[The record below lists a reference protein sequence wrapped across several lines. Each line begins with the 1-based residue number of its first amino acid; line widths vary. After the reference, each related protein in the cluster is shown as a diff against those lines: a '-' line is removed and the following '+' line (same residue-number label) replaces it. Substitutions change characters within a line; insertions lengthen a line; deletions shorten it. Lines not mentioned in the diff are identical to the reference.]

1 MSHHINVLELTAF
14 LNYMRSRAGSV
25 DFHGKRIFNVF
36 DSRVAA
42 CVVAKGRSSS
52 KVLNRVCR
60 RVMALSLATNTYVIT
75 LWTISKW
82 QYSDAASRL
91 HSRHGQSALASQGPQ
106 GSR

>member
-25 DFHGKRIFNVF
+25 DFHGKRIFNVS

-82 QYSDAASRL
+82 QFSDAAGRL
-91 HSRHGQSALASQGPQ
+91 HSRHG
-106 GSR
+106 